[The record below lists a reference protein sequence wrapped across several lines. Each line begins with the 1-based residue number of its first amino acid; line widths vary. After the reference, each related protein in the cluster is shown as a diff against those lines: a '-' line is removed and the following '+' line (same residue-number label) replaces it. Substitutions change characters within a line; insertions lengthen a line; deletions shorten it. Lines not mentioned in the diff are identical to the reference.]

1 MNILIAIIVFSVL
14 ILFHEFGHFLLARL
28 CRVRVIE
35 FSLGMGPR
43 LLSHVSRRS
52 GTRYS
57 LKLLPFGGSCEMKGE
72 FSEEEE
78 KVLYELLEQYRSRAE
93 ASDVPL

>member
-35 FSLGMGPR
+35 FSLGMGRTMVR
-43 LLSHVSRRS
+43 LETEPATRLRANGS
-52 GTRYS
+52 GS
-57 LKLLPFGGSCEMKGE
+57 GC
-72 FSEEEE
+72 
-78 KVLYELLEQYRSRAE
+78 
-93 ASDVPL
+93 

>member
-43 LLSHVSRRS
+43 LLSHVTMVRLETEPATRLRANGS
-52 GTRYS
+52 GS
-57 LKLLPFGGSCEMKGE
+57 GC
-72 FSEEEE
+72 
-78 KVLYELLEQYRSRAE
+78 
-93 ASDVPL
+93 